1 MEWPLS
7 STMFQ
12 AFPRSLWII
21 WLSRCRFELQCQI
34 TTGSQPPI
42 LAGVCAAA
50 RPLWI
55 PIPQGIG
62 LVTSWL

>member
-1 MEWPLS
+1 MMEWPLPPA
-7 STMFQ
+7 MFQ
-12 AFPRSLWII
+12 AFP
-21 WLSRCRFELQCQI
+21 
-34 TTGSQPPI
+34 PI
-42 LAGVCAAA
+42 LADACAAA